1 MSELKNFPFKN
12 QLNEPDIDG
21 VPDVN
26 AGMNCLPT
34 CIASALQYLNGKQY
48 TGEEIEHQVYGNNY
62 KGGTAAVSYVSWVA
76 KQGVTLKAISSS
88 NRDYLVQQV
97 HAQLALG
104 HPVIATI
111 PSSYQPPAN
120 PMNPG
125 ESHCIVFYKDS
136 PGVLIAMNPWTA
148 FAQSFTDAQWAAR
161 FCYGQVWPMYKG
173 ASMSVPNGWKDPIPN
188 DPNGTLV
195 ATNGKACTMGFRA
208 WVLAHEW
215 RADDVPLN
223 NAYGWDGGTRQDF
236 LYEYLTWTSKGGVQ
250 SNAYGSEYLQAVSTI
265 QTLQSQIK
273 TLQDQLK
280 NQPTAPASNDT
291 KALLTAL
298 DQALQGVISKL

>member
-21 VPDVN
+21 IPDVN

-34 CIASALQYLNGKQY
+34 CIASALQYLNNKQY

-76 KQGVTLKAISSS
+76 KQGVTLKAISST
-88 NRDYLVQQV
+88 NTTYLVQQV
-97 HAQLALG
+97 HDQLALG

-111 PSSYQPPAN
+111 PSSYNPPAN
-120 PMNPG
+120 PMDPG

-173 ASMSVPNGWKDPIPN
+173 ASMSVPNGWKD
-188 DPNGTLV
+188 NGTTLV
-195 ATNGKACTMGFRA
+195 APNGVGVVQGFRE
-208 WVLAHEW
+208 WILAHDW
-215 RADDVPLN
+215 RADDYPLN
-223 NAYGWDGGTRQDF
+223 NSYGTATGTEQDCV
-236 LYEYLTWTSKGGVQ
+236 YERLRWTKA
-250 SNAYGSEYLQAVSTI
+250 SNTIQEVPYGSDYLQAVSTI
-265 QTLQSQIK
+265 QTLQAQIK
-273 TLQDQLK
+273 TLQTQ
-280 NQPTAPASNDT
+280 QPTAPASSDV
-291 KALLTAL
+291 KAILQAF
-298 DQALQGVISKL
+298 DQALQAVIQKVQ